1 MGQIWDVKKKEK
13 MITMIHVEA
22 VEVSSLGIV
31 EAESF
36 EVPFIGFIWIVASCN
51 VSAFE
56 PDTHLINIYILVTFE
71 VPLI

>member
-1 MGQIWDVKKKEK
+1 

-36 EVPFIGFIWIVASCN
+36 EVPFIGFIWIVASRN

>member
-1 MGQIWDVKKKEK
+1 
-13 MITMIHVEA
+13 MIHVEA

-36 EVPFIGFIWIVASCN
+36 EVLFIWLIWIVASSN

-56 PDTHLINIYILVTFE
+56 SDTHLININILVTFE

>member
-1 MGQIWDVKKKEK
+1 
-13 MITMIHVEA
+13 MIHVEA

-36 EVPFIGFIWIVASCN
+36 EVPFIWLIWIVASSN

-56 PDTHLINIYILVTFE
+56 SDTQLININILVTFE

>member
-1 MGQIWDVKKKEK
+1 
-13 MITMIHVEA
+13 MIHVEA

-56 PDTHLINIYILVTFE
+56 PHLINIYILVTFE
-71 VPLI
+71 VTLI